1 MLGLIFVL
9 FLLCKHRY
17 SVFDKKKLLVLPIKR
32 DKFQDIFPETIYDKF
47 SKTLVTEFPEH
58 LLKFMII
65 RHRYISMK
73 KLGQGTKA
81 WLFTIDNDVL
91 YFNQKEWE
99 LNRYRDYKWTYVL
112 EIMNDLGLIKKNSNK
127 KIWEITVE
135 GEEWLK
141 KIQ

>member
-1 MLGLIFVL
+1 M
-9 FLLCKHRY
+9 
-17 SVFDKKKLLVLPIKR
+17 IK
-32 DKFQDIFPETIYDKF
+32 
-47 SKTLVTEFPEH
+47 
-58 LLKFMII
+58 

-73 KLGQGTKA
+73 KLRQGTKA
-81 WLFTIDNDVL
+81 RHFTIDNDVL

-112 EIMNDLGLIKKNSNK
+112 EIMNDLGLIKKNSNN

>member
-1 MLGLIFVL
+1 
-9 FLLCKHRY
+9 
-17 SVFDKKKLLVLPIKR
+17 
-32 DKFQDIFPETIYDKF
+32 
-47 SKTLVTEFPEH
+47 
-58 LLKFMII
+58 
-65 RHRYISMK
+65 MK

-91 YFNQKEWE
+91 FFNQKEWK

>member
-17 SVFDKKKLLVLPIKR
+17 SVFDKKKLRVFPIKR
-32 DKFQDIFPETIYDKF
+32 DKTLDIFPETIYDKF
-47 SKTLVTEFPEH
+47 SKTLLTEFPEH
-58 LLKFMII
+58 LLKFMIK
-65 RHRYISMK
+65 RHYYISMK
-73 KLGQGTKA
+73 KLRQGTKA

-91 YFNQKEWE
+91 YFNQKEWK